1 MNGAGLPPEAD
12 RFGWQ
17 VGQAP
22 RGGTVKQCLEQE
34 RAAGQ
39 GPLDAMPPPRV
50 NALYQ
55 AGRRGRGFPAAGRG
69 GRCPG

>member
-1 MNGAGLPPEAD
+1 MNGALWTAEAD

-39 GPLDAMPPPRV
+39 GPLDAMPPP
-50 NALYQ
+50 A
-55 AGRRGRGFPAAGRG
+55 
-69 GRCPG
+69 